1 VSGGLH
7 FMVIGDILGKCLGVI
22 ASFFGVLRATSLSL
36 KSQFAASLLPLLYLS
51 PLFFYRLFFTW
62 NWFFM
67 ALSFFYV
74 VTFAFVFYRR
84 P

>member
-1 VSGGLH
+1 
-7 FMVIGDILGKCLGVI
+7 MVVGDIFGKSFGVA
-22 ASFFGVLRATSLSL
+22 ASFFGVLRATSLSM
-36 KSQFAASLLPLLYLS
+36 KSQFVASLLPLLYLS
-51 PLFFYRLFFTW
+51 PLFFYRLFFPW